1 MKKVLFLAVSIFT
14 FHLSISNFPMK
25 KYILLSILLATSLHA
40 FSQHFDWVKSYSG
53 NEPSGY
59 TYNYIV
65 SSVTDSRG
73 NLYVAGNFA
82 NGATI
87 DGQDLLPITPHG
99 SQCDNRNGI
108 IIKFSPQGQILW
120 KKVIHANDGMPGE
133 ISEMLIVGDTALYVA
148 SSVYIPYRD
157 GQYIYFYDTLITKD
171 NASYMMPLDSC
182 ASSVATAFSIMDLDG
197 NFLEHHFL
205 QVAWIDSAGRVITL
219 DRITGNP
226 ESSRRIENLNF
237 IANPFCVDS
246 DGNIYIGQVPTD
258 IISIPDTPGS
268 NDWQWWSIENGKLS
282 GVLIMVDGHSRF
294 TFYPENRPSVS
305 NYRILKFSPHF
316 DNLIQYQYVFADTPF
331 WDDDVPTAG
340 RLLMDSDNNIY
351 LCQTVYNDIRRGS
364 GRVSLN
370 GASDMAFEGKE
381 ATMGFIIKYNS
392 HLEPQYIR
400 QIDYQSTSNN
410 GYYNYYFHD
419 MAIDEDS
426 NSVFVIA
433 TVANDVPTDSMYVDG
448 VQLDANNNALF
459 LRFDKNTGR
468 YLSHGIVP
476 TNKYSNFYG
485 TIHNTDVVCKNNRVF
500 ALPTF
505 QNNIQ
510 WQNNEINIEQYKWGK
525 GLFIWDYAGNP
536 IQYVDFNS
544 ISRQSEPGTA
554 LALHDSVLYICGYS
568 RFSMTVADT
577 TLNPSGNTMA
587 YIFKY
592 VDTSFMTPYVS
603 PRDTGDVRIKVVED
617 GNAFVAYPNPF
628 RQKVNIQV
636 ESGELKVESGVATA
650 WLTDMQGRREE
661 VRLTPAGNGKY
672 TLDLTNRPQATYLLT
687 LTTAN
692 GKTHTL
698 RLLKQSDIFE
708 K

>member
-1 MKKVLFLAVSIFT
+1 M
-14 FHLSISNFPMK
+14 
-25 KYILLSILLATSLHA
+25 
-40 FSQHFDWVKSYSG
+40 DRSG
-53 NEPSGY
+53 
-59 TYNYIV
+59 
-65 SSVTDSRG
+65 
-73 NLYVAGNFA
+73 
-82 NGATI
+82 
-87 DGQDLLPITPHG
+87 
-99 SQCDNRNGI
+99 GI
-108 IIKFSPQGQILW
+108 
-120 KKVIHANDGMPGE
+120 
-133 ISEMLIVGDTALYVA
+133 
-148 SSVYIPYRD
+148 
-157 GQYIYFYDTLITKD
+157 
-171 NASYMMPLDSC
+171 
-182 ASSVATAFSIMDLDG
+182 
-197 NFLEHHFL
+197 
-205 QVAWIDSAGRVITL
+205 
-219 DRITGNP
+219 NP
-226 ESSRRIENLNF
+226 ESTRRIDNQPF
-237 IANPFCVDS
+237 HRGPFCVDS
-246 DGNIYIGQVPTD
+246 DGNIYIGQVPID
-258 IISIPDTPGS
+258 NIALLDG
-268 NDWQWWSIENGKLS
+268 WYSIENGKLS
-282 GVLIMVDGHSRF
+282 GVLIIVDGHSRF

-316 DNLIQYQYVFADTPF
+316 DNLIKYQYVFADTSF
-331 WDDDVPTAG
+331 WDKAATVG
-340 RLLMDSDNNIY
+340 RLLIDSENNIY
-351 LCQTVYNDIRRGS
+351 LCSAVENILSRGS

-400 QIDYQSTSNN
+400 QIDYQNTSNN
-410 GYYNYYFHD
+410 GYYNYYFHE

-592 VDTSFMTPYVS
+592 VDTSFMTPYVHTG
-603 PRDTGDVRIKVVED
+603 PQDTGDVRIKVVED

-628 RQKVNIQV
+628 RQRVNIQV
-636 ESGELKVESGVATA
+636 ESGELKVENGVAKA

-687 LTTAN
+687 LTTAT
-692 GKTHTL
+692 GKTHTI
-698 RLLKQSDIFE
+698 RLLKQSDIFSR
-708 K
+708 

>member
-1 MKKVLFLAVSIFT
+1 
-14 FHLSISNFPMK
+14 
-25 KYILLSILLATSLHA
+25 
-40 FSQHFDWVKSYSG
+40 
-53 NEPSGY
+53 
-59 TYNYIV
+59 
-65 SSVTDSRG
+65 
-73 NLYVAGNFA
+73 
-82 NGATI
+82 
-87 DGQDLLPITPHG
+87 
-99 SQCDNRNGI
+99 
-108 IIKFSPQGQILW
+108 
-120 KKVIHANDGMPGE
+120 
-133 ISEMLIVGDTALYVA
+133 
-148 SSVYIPYRD
+148 
-157 GQYIYFYDTLITKD
+157 
-171 NASYMMPLDSC
+171 
-182 ASSVATAFSIMDLDG
+182 
-197 NFLEHHFL
+197 
-205 QVAWIDSAGRVITL
+205 
-219 DRITGNP
+219 
-226 ESSRRIENLNF
+226 
-237 IANPFCVDS
+237 
-246 DGNIYIGQVPTD
+246 
-258 IISIPDTPGS
+258 
-268 NDWQWWSIENGKLS
+268 
-282 GVLIMVDGHSRF
+282 MVDGHSRF

-316 DNLIQYQYVFADTPF
+316 DNLIKYQYVFADTSF
-331 WDDDVPTAG
+331 WDKAATVG
-340 RLLMDSDNNIY
+340 RLLIDSENNIY
-351 LCQTVYNDIRRGS
+351 LCSAVENNLSRGS

-370 GASDMAFEGKE
+370 GAPDMAFEGKE

-400 QIDYQSTSNN
+400 QIDYQNTSNN

-485 TIHNTDVVCKNNRVF
+485 TIDNTDVVCKNNRVF

-536 IQYVDFNS
+536 IQYIDFNS
-544 ISRQSEPGTA
+544 ISSRSEPGNA
-554 LALHDSVLYICGYS
+554 LVLHDSILYVCGHS
-568 RFSMTVADT
+568 RSNMSIGET
-577 TLNPSGNTMA
+577 TLNYSGNTMA
-587 YIFKY
+587 YITKY
-592 VDTSFMTPYVS
+592 VDTSFMTPYVHTG
-603 PRDTGDVRIKVVED
+603 PQDTGDVRIKVVED

-628 RQKVNIQV
+628 RQRVNIQV
-636 ESGELKVESGVATA
+636 ESGELKVENGVAKA

-687 LTTAN
+687 LTTAT
-692 GKTHTL
+692 GKTHTI
-698 RLLKQSDIFE
+698 RLLKQSDIFSR
-708 K
+708 

>member
-25 KYILLSILLATSLHA
+25 KYILLSILLAASLPA

-53 NEPSGY
+53 YSRSDYP
-59 TYNYIV
+59 YNHIV
-65 SSVTDSRG
+65 GSVTDSHG
-73 NLYVAGNFA
+73 NLYVAGQFG
-82 NGATI
+82 NGSTI

-99 SQCDNRNGI
+99 PQCDNINGAI
-108 IIKFSPQGQILW
+108 VKFSPDGQIIW
-120 KKVIHANDGMPGE
+120 KKVLHANQGFPCTIDE
-133 ISEMLIVGDTALYVA
+133 IHLVGDTALYVE
-148 SSVYIPYRD
+148 SFVHVPGGVD
-157 GQYIYFYDTLITKD
+157 GYMYFFDTLITKD
-171 NASYMMPLDSC
+171 NSSFMMSLDSS
-182 ASSVATAFSIMDLDG
+182 ASGSAAAFSIMDLDG

-205 QVAWIDSAGRVITL
+205 QIAWIDSNGAVITM
-219 DRITGNP
+219 DRSGGINP
-226 ESSRRIENLNF
+226 ESTRRIDNQPF
-237 IANPFCVDS
+237 PGGPFCVDS

-258 IISIPDTPGS
+258 IIALLDG
-268 NDWQWWSIENGKLS
+268 WYSIENGKLS
-282 GVLIMVDGHSRF
+282 GVLIMVNGHSRF

-316 DNLIQYQYVFADTPF
+316 DSLIQYQYVFADTSF
-331 WDDDVPTAG
+331 WDNDVPTEG
-340 RLLMDSDNNIY
+340 RLLMDSENNIY

-381 ATMGFIIKYNS
+381 ATMGFMIKYNS
-392 HLEPQYIR
+392 HLEPQYIQ
-400 QIDYQSTSNN
+400 QIDYQNTSNN

-525 GLFIWDYAGNP
+525 GLFIWDYAGDP
-536 IQYVDFNS
+536 IQYIDFNS
-544 ISRQSEPGTA
+544 ISSQSEPGNA
-554 LALHDSVLYICGYS
+554 LVLHDSILYVCGYS
-568 RFSMTVADT
+568 RFSMTVDDT
-577 TLNPSGNTMA
+577 TLNPSGNTLA
-587 YIFKY
+587 YIAKY
-592 VDTSFMTPYVS
+592 VDTSFMTPYVHTG
-603 PRDTGDVRIKVVED
+603 PQDTGDVRIKVVED

-672 TLDLTNRPQATYLLT
+672 TLDLTSRPQATYLLT

-692 GKTHTL
+692 GKTHTI
-698 RLLKQSDIFE
+698 RLLKQSELFG

>member
-25 KYILLSILLATSLHA
+25 KYILLSILLAASLPA
-40 FSQHFDWVKSYSG
+40 FSQHFEWAKSYSG
-53 NEPSGY
+53 NSRPDY
-59 TYNYIV
+59 PYNHIV
-65 SSVTDSRG
+65 GSVTDSHG
-73 NLYVAGNFA
+73 NLYVAGQFG
-82 NGATI
+82 NGSTI

-99 SQCDNRNGI
+99 PQCDNINGAI
-108 IIKFSPQGQILW
+108 VKFSPDGQIIW
-120 KKVIHANDGMPGE
+120 KKVLHANQGFPCTIDE
-133 ISEMLIVGDTALYVA
+133 IHLVGDTALYVE
-148 SSVYIPYRD
+148 SFVHVPGGVD
-157 GQYIYFYDTLITKD
+157 GYMYFFDTLITKD
-171 NASYMMPLDSC
+171 NSSFMMSLDSS
-182 ASSVATAFSIMDLDG
+182 ASGSAAAFSIMDLDG

-205 QVAWIDSAGRVITL
+205 QIAWIDSNGAVITM
-219 DRITGNP
+219 DRSGGINP
-226 ESSRRIENLNF
+226 ESTRRIDNQPF
-237 IANPFCVDS
+237 PGGPFCVDS

-258 IISIPDTPGS
+258 IIALLDG
-268 NDWQWWSIENGKLS
+268 WYSIENGKLS
-282 GVLIMVDGHSRF
+282 GVLIMVNGHSRF

-316 DNLIQYQYVFADTPF
+316 DSLIQYQYVFADTSF
-331 WDDDVPTAG
+331 WDNDVPTEG
-340 RLLMDSDNNIY
+340 RLLMDSENNIY

-381 ATMGFIIKYNS
+381 ATMGFMIKYNS
-392 HLEPQYIR
+392 HLEPQYIQ
-400 QIDYQSTSNN
+400 QIDYQNTSNN

-525 GLFIWDYAGNP
+525 GLFIWDYAGDP
-536 IQYVDFNS
+536 IQYIDFNS
-544 ISRQSEPGTA
+544 ISSQSEPGNA
-554 LALHDSVLYICGYS
+554 LVLHDSILYVCGYS
-568 RFSMTVADT
+568 RFSMTVDDT
-577 TLNPSGNTMA
+577 TLNPSGNTLA
-587 YIFKY
+587 YIAKY
-592 VDTSFMTPYVS
+592 VDTSFMTPYVHTG
-603 PRDTGDVRIKVVED
+603 PQDTGDVRIKVVED

-672 TLDLTNRPQATYLLT
+672 TLDLTSRPQATYLLT

-692 GKTHTL
+692 GKTHTI
-698 RLLKQSDIFE
+698 RLLKQSELFG

>member
-1 MKKVLFLAVSIFT
+1 MKHKDPHKLKSTALLVFCMLF
-14 FHLSISNFPMK
+14 
-25 KYILLSILLATSLHA
+25 SLPA

-53 NEPSGY
+53 NSRPDY
-59 TYNYIV
+59 PYNHIV
-65 SSVTDSRG
+65 GSVTDSHG
-73 NLYVAGNFA
+73 NLYVAGQFG

-99 SQCDNRNGI
+99 PQCDNINGAI
-108 IIKFSPQGQILW
+108 VKFSPEGQILW

-219 DRITGNP
+219 DRLNGNP

-237 IANPFCVDS
+237 LANPFCVDS

-316 DNLIQYQYVFADTPF
+316 DNLIQYQYVFADTSF
-331 WDDDVPTAG
+331 WDKAATVG
-340 RLLMDSDNNIY
+340 RLLIDSDNNIY
-351 LCQTVYNDIRRGS
+351 LCSTVGSDLGMSS

-370 GASDMAFEGKE
+370 GAPDMALEGKE
-381 ATMGFIIKYNS
+381 ATMGFLIKYNS

-400 QIDYQSTSNN
+400 QIDYQNTPTYGYSTD
-410 GYYNYYFHD
+410 NYWFHS

-426 NSVFVIA
+426 NSLFVIA
-433 TVANDVPTDSMYVDG
+433 TVENFVPTDSMFVEG
-448 VQLDANNNALF
+448 VQLDANNKALF

-468 YLSHGIVP
+468 YLSYGIVP
-476 TNKYSNFYG
+476 SNKFSAFRGEVNR
-485 TIHNTDVVCKNNRVF
+485 TDVVCKNNRVF
-500 ALPTF
+500 AMPAF

-525 GLFIWDYAGNP
+525 GLFIWDYAGNS
-536 IQYVDFNS
+536 IQYIDFNS
-544 ISRQSEPGTA
+544 ITPYAESGTA
-554 LALHDSVLYICGYS
+554 LVLHDSILYVCGYS
-568 RFSMTVADT
+568 TSSMTMADT
-577 TLNPSGNTMA
+577 TLNPSGNTLA
-587 YIFKY
+587 YIAKY
-592 VDTSFMTPYVS
+592 VDTSFMTPYVHTG
-603 PRDTGDVRIKVVED
+603 PQDTGDVRIKVVED

-628 RQKVNIQV
+628 RQKVNIGI
-636 ESGELKVESGVATA
+636 ENGDLRIENGVAKA

-661 VRLTPAGNGKY
+661 VILTPAGNGKY
-672 TLDLTNRPQATYLLT
+672 TLDLTSRGSARTSTGGPLLLT
-687 LTTAN
+687 LTTAT

-698 RLLKQSDIFE
+698 RLLKQSELFG

>member
-1 MKKVLFLAVSIFT
+1 M
-14 FHLSISNFPMK
+14 
-25 KYILLSILLATSLHA
+25 
-40 FSQHFDWVKSYSG
+40 DRSG
-53 NEPSGY
+53 
-59 TYNYIV
+59 
-65 SSVTDSRG
+65 
-73 NLYVAGNFA
+73 
-82 NGATI
+82 
-87 DGQDLLPITPHG
+87 
-99 SQCDNRNGI
+99 GI
-108 IIKFSPQGQILW
+108 
-120 KKVIHANDGMPGE
+120 
-133 ISEMLIVGDTALYVA
+133 
-148 SSVYIPYRD
+148 
-157 GQYIYFYDTLITKD
+157 
-171 NASYMMPLDSC
+171 
-182 ASSVATAFSIMDLDG
+182 
-197 NFLEHHFL
+197 
-205 QVAWIDSAGRVITL
+205 
-219 DRITGNP
+219 NP
-226 ESSRRIENLNF
+226 ESTRRIDNQPF
-237 IANPFCVDS
+237 QRGPFCVDS

-258 IISIPDTPGS
+258 IIALLDG
-268 NDWQWWSIENGKLS
+268 WYSIENGKLS
-282 GVLIMVDGHSRF
+282 GVLIMVNGHSRF

-316 DNLIQYQYVFADTPF
+316 DSLIQYQYVFADTSF
-331 WDDDVPTAG
+331 WDNDVPTEG
-340 RLLMDSDNNIY
+340 RLLMDSENNIY

-381 ATMGFIIKYNS
+381 ATMGFMIKYNS

-400 QIDYQSTSNN
+400 QIDYQNTSND

-426 NSVFVIA
+426 NSLFVIA
-433 TVANDVPTDSMYVDG
+433 TVANDVPTDSMFVEG

-459 LRFDKNTGR
+459 LRFDKNTGC

-476 TNKYSNFYG
+476 SNKYSNFYG
-485 TIHNTDVVCKNNRVF
+485 TIHNTNVVCKNNRVF
-500 ALPTF
+500 ALPAF

-525 GLFIWDYAGNP
+525 GLFIWDYAGDP
-536 IQYVDFNS
+536 IQYIDFNS
-544 ISRQSEPGTA
+544 ISSQSEPGTA

-577 TLNPSGNTMA
+577 TLNPSGNTLA
-587 YIFKY
+587 YILKY
-592 VDTSFMTPYVS
+592 VDTSFMTPYVYTG
-603 PRDTGDVRIKVVED
+603 PQDTGDVRIKVVED

-628 RQKVNIQV
+628 RQKVNIGI
-636 ESGELKVESGVATA
+636 ENGDLRIENGVAKA

-687 LTTAN
+687 LVTAT

-698 RLLKQSDIFE
+698 RLLKQSELFG

>member
-1 MKKVLFLAVSIFT
+1 MKQKNPFK
-14 FHLSISNFPMK
+14 HLL
-25 KYILLSILLATSLHA
+25 LLSILLAASLPA
-40 FSQHFDWVKSYSG
+40 FSQHFDWVKTYSG
-53 NEPSGY
+53 YSRSDYP
-59 TYNYIV
+59 YNHIV
-65 SSVTDSRG
+65 GSVTDSHG
-73 NLYVAGNFA
+73 NLYVAGQFG

-87 DGQDLLPITPHG
+87 DGQDLLPITPYG
-99 SQCDNRNGI
+99 SQCNTTLNAAI
-108 IIKFSPQGQILW
+108 VKFSPQGQILW
-120 KKVIHANDGMPGE
+120 KKVLHANQGFPCTIDE
-133 ISEMLIVGDTALYVA
+133 IHLVGDTALYVE
-148 SSVYIPYRD
+148 SLVNIIPTGNDAYL
-157 GQYIYFYDTLITKD
+157 YFYDKLITSD
-171 NASYMMPLDSC
+171 DTSFMIAADSLG
-182 ASSVATAFSIMDLDG
+182 SGVATAFSIMDLDG

-205 QVAWIDSAGRVITL
+205 QIAWIDSNGAVITM
-219 DRITGNP
+219 DRSGGINP
-226 ESSRRIENLNF
+226 ESTSRIDNQAF
-237 IANPFCVDS
+237 PGGPFGVDS
-246 DGNIYIGQVPTD
+246 DGNIYIGQVPMD
-258 IISIPDTPGS
+258 IIALLDG
-268 NDWQWWSIENGKLS
+268 WYSIENGKLS

-294 TFYPENRPSVS
+294 SFYPENRPALS

-331 WDDDVPTAG
+331 WDDDVPTQG
-340 RLLMDSDNNIY
+340 RLLMDSENNIY
-351 LCQTVYNDIRRGS
+351 LCNTVNNRHRGS

-370 GASDMAFEGKE
+370 GASDMALEGKE
-381 ATMGFIIKYNS
+381 ADMGFLIKYNS

-400 QIDYQSTSNN
+400 QIDYQNTPTYGYSTD
-410 GYYNYYFHD
+410 NYWFHS

-426 NSVFVIA
+426 NSFFVIA
-433 TVANDVPTDSMYVDG
+433 TVANDVPTDSMFVEG

-459 LRFDKNTGR
+459 LRFDKSTGR

-544 ISRQSEPGTA
+544 ISSQSEPGTA

-568 RFSMTVADT
+568 RYSMTVADT
-577 TLNPSGNTMA
+577 TLNPSGNTLA
-587 YIFKY
+587 YILKY
-592 VDTSFMTPYVS
+592 VDTSFMTPYVHTG
-603 PRDTGDVRIKVVED
+603 PQDTGDVRIKVVED

-628 RQKVNIQV
+628 RQKVNIGI
-636 ESGELKVESGVATA
+636 ENGDLRIENGVAKA

-672 TLDLTNRPQATYLLT
+672 ILDLTSRPQATYLLT
-687 LTTAN
+687 LTTAD
-692 GKTHTL
+692 GKQHTL
-698 RLLKQSDIFE
+698 RLLKHSDIFGN
-708 K
+708 

>member
-1 MKKVLFLAVSIFT
+1 MKHKDPHKLKSTALLVFCMLF
-14 FHLSISNFPMK
+14 
-25 KYILLSILLATSLHA
+25 SLPA

-53 NEPSGY
+53 NSRPDY
-59 TYNYIV
+59 PYNHIV
-65 SSVTDSRG
+65 GSVTDSHG
-73 NLYVAGNFA
+73 NLYVAGQFG

-99 SQCDNRNGI
+99 PQCDNINGAI
-108 IIKFSPQGQILW
+108 VKFSPEGQILW
-120 KKVIHANDGMPGE
+120 KKVIHANDGMPGDL
-133 ISEMLIVGDTALYVA
+133 SEMLIIGDTALYVA

-219 DRITGNP
+219 DRLNGNP

-237 IANPFCVDS
+237 LANPFCVDS

-316 DNLIQYQYVFADTPF
+316 DNLIQYQYVFADTSF
-331 WDDDVPTAG
+331 WDEVATVG
-340 RLLMDSDNNIY
+340 RLLIDSDNNIY
-351 LCQTVYNDIRRGS
+351 LCSTVGSDLGMSS

-370 GASDMAFEGKE
+370 GAPDMALEGKE
-381 ATMGFIIKYNS
+381 ATMGFLIKYNS

-400 QIDYQSTSNN
+400 QIDYQNTPTYGYSTD
-410 GYYNYYFHD
+410 NYWFHS

-426 NSVFVIA
+426 NSLFVIA
-433 TVANDVPTDSMYVDG
+433 SVDNFVPTDSMFVEG
-448 VQLDANNNALF
+448 VQLDANNKALF

-468 YLSHGIVP
+468 YLSYGIVP
-476 TNKYSNFYG
+476 SNKFSAFRGEVNR
-485 TIHNTDVVCKNNRVF
+485 TDVVCKNNRVF
-500 ALPTF
+500 AMPAF

-525 GLFIWDYAGNP
+525 GLFIWDYAGNS
-536 IQYVDFNS
+536 IQYIDFNS
-544 ISRQSEPGTA
+544 ITPYAESGTA
-554 LALHDSVLYICGYS
+554 LVLHDSILYVCGHS
-568 RFSMTVADT
+568 TSSMTMADT
-577 TLNPSGNTMA
+577 TLNPSGNTLA
-587 YIFKY
+587 YIAKY
-592 VDTSFMTPYVS
+592 VDTSFMTPYVHTG
-603 PRDTGDVRIKVVED
+603 PQDTGDVRIKVVED

-672 TLDLTNRPQATYLLT
+672 TLDLTSRPQATYLLT
-687 LTTAN
+687 LTTAT

-698 RLLKQSDIFE
+698 RLLKQSEVFGH
-708 K
+708 

>member
-1 MKKVLFLAVSIFT
+1 MKHKDPHKLKSTALLVFC
-14 FHLSISNFPMK
+14 
-25 KYILLSILLATSLHA
+25 ILLSLPT
-40 FSQHFDWVKSYSG
+40 FSQHFDWAKSYSG
-53 NEPSGY
+53 YSRSDYP
-59 TYNYIV
+59 YNHIV
-65 SSVTDSRG
+65 GSVTDSHG
-73 NLYVAGNFA
+73 NLYVAGQFGK
-82 NGATI
+82 GATI
-87 DGQDLLPITPHG
+87 DGQDLLPFTPYG
-99 SQCDNRNGI
+99 SQCNTTLNAAI
-108 IIKFSPQGQILW
+108 VKFSPDGQIMW
-120 KKVIHANDGMPGE
+120 KKVLHANQGFPCTIDE
-133 ISEMLIVGDTALYVA
+133 IHLVGDTALYVE
-148 SSVYIPYRD
+148 SLVDIIPTGNDAYL
-157 GQYIYFYDTLITKD
+157 YFYDTLITSD
-171 NASYMMPLDSC
+171 DTSFMIAADSLG
-182 ASSVATAFSIMDLDG
+182 SGVATAFSIMDLDG

-205 QVAWIDSAGRVITL
+205 QIAWIDSNGAVITM
-219 DRITGNP
+219 DRSGGINP
-226 ESSRRIENLNF
+226 ESTSRIDNQAF
-237 IANPFCVDS
+237 PGGPFGVDS

-258 IISIPDTPGS
+258 IIALLDG
-268 NDWQWWSIENGKLS
+268 WYSIENGKLS

-400 QIDYQSTSNN
+400 QIDYQNTSNN

-536 IQYVDFNS
+536 IQYIDFNS
-544 ISRQSEPGTA
+544 ISIQSEPGTA

-568 RFSMTVADT
+568 RSSMTVADT
-577 TLNPSGNTMA
+577 TLNPSGNTLA
-587 YIFKY
+587 YILKY
-592 VDTSFMTPYVS
+592 VDTSFMTPYVYTG

-628 RQKVNIQV
+628 RQRVNIGI
-636 ESGELKVESGVATA
+636 ENGDLRIENGVAKA

-672 TLDLTNRPQATYLLT
+672 TLDLTSRPQATYLLT
-687 LTTAN
+687 LTTAT
-692 GKTHTL
+692 GKTHTF
-698 RLLKQSDIFE
+698 RLLKQSDIFSR
-708 K
+708 

>member
-1 MKKVLFLAVSIFT
+1 MKYKDPHKLKSTALLVFCMLF
-14 FHLSISNFPMK
+14 
-25 KYILLSILLATSLHA
+25 SLPA

-53 NEPSGY
+53 YSRSDYP
-59 TYNYIV
+59 YNHIV
-65 SSVTDSRG
+65 GSVTDSHG
-73 NLYVAGNFA
+73 NLYVAGQF
-82 NGATI
+82 GKGSTI
-87 DGQDLLPITPHG
+87 DGQDLLPFTPYG
-99 SQCDNRNGI
+99 SQCNTTLNAAI
-108 IIKFSPQGQILW
+108 VKFSPDGQIMW
-120 KKVIHANDGMPGE
+120 KKVLHANQGFPCTIDE
-133 ISEMLIVGDTALYVA
+133 IHLVGDTALYVE
-148 SSVYIPYRD
+148 SLVDIIPTGNDAYL
-157 GQYIYFYDTLITKD
+157 YFYDTLITSD
-171 NASYMMPLDSC
+171 DTSFMIAADSLG
-182 ASSVATAFSIMDLDG
+182 SGVATAFSIMDLDG

-205 QVAWIDSAGRVITL
+205 QIAWIDSNGVVITM
-219 DRITGNP
+219 DRSGGINP
-226 ESSRRIENLNF
+226 ESASTIDNQLF
-237 IANPFCVDS
+237 PPGPFCVDN

-258 IISIPDTPGS
+258 IIALLDGW
-268 NDWQWWSIENGKLS
+268 NSIENGKLS

-294 TFYPENRPSVS
+294 SFYPANRPATS

-331 WDDDVPTAG
+331 WDDDVPTQG
-340 RLLMDSDNNIY
+340 RLLMDSENNIY
-351 LCQTVYNDIRRGS
+351 LCNTVNNGISMGR

-370 GASDMAFEGKE
+370 GAPDMALEGKE
-381 ATMGFIIKYNS
+381 GTMGFLIKYNS

-400 QIDYQSTSNN
+400 QIDYQNTPTQ
-410 GYYNYYFHD
+410 GYLDYYYFHN

-426 NSVFVIA
+426 NSLFVIA
-433 TVANDVPTDSMYVDG
+433 TVANDVPTDSMFVEG

-459 LRFDKNTGR
+459 LRFDKNTGC

-476 TNKYSNFYG
+476 SNKYSNFYG
-485 TIHNTDVVCKNNRVF
+485 TIHNTNVVCKNNRVF
-500 ALPTF
+500 ALLAF

-510 WQNNEINIEQYKWGK
+510 WQNNEINIEPYKWGK

-577 TLNPSGNTMA
+577 TLNPSGNTLA
-587 YIFKY
+587 YILKY
-592 VDTSFMTPYVS
+592 VDTSFMTPYVYTG
-603 PRDTGDVRIKVVED
+603 PQDTGDVRIKVVED

-628 RQKVNIQV
+628 RQKVTIEIEN
-636 ESGELKVESGVATA
+636 SKLKIENGVAKA

-672 TLDLTNRPQATYLLT
+672 TLDLTSRPQATYLLT
-687 LTTAN
+687 LTTAT

-698 RLLKQSDIFE
+698 RLLKQSDIGMFSTRQTRLR
-708 K
+708 

>member
-1 MKKVLFLAVSIFT
+1 MKHKDPHKLKSTALLVFCMLF
-14 FHLSISNFPMK
+14 
-25 KYILLSILLATSLHA
+25 SLHA
-40 FSQHFDWVKSYSG
+40 FSQHFDWVKTYSG

-82 NGATI
+82 NGAAI

-99 SQCDNRNGI
+99 SQHDNRNGI
-108 IIKFSPQGQILW
+108 IIKFSPKGQILW

-171 NASYMMPLDSC
+171 NASYMMPLDSS
-182 ASSVATAFSIMDLDG
+182 AFSVATAFSIMDLDG

-205 QVAWIDSAGRVITL
+205 QIAWIDSAGRVITL
-219 DRITGNP
+219 DRLNGNP
-226 ESSRRIENLNF
+226 ESSRCIVNQALS
-237 IANPFCVDS
+237 ANPFCVDS

-268 NDWQWWSIENGKLS
+268 NDRQWSSIENGKLS

-294 TFYPENRPSVS
+294 SFYPANRPASS

-331 WDDDVPTAG
+331 WNDDVPTAG
-340 RLLMDSDNNIY
+340 RLLMDSENNIY
-351 LCQTVYNDIRRGS
+351 LCNTLDNDIRMGS
-364 GRVSLN
+364 GSVSLN

-381 ATMGFIIKYNS
+381 GNMGFLIKYNS

-400 QIDYQSTSNN
+400 QIDYQNTSTPGNSD
-410 GYYNYYFHD
+410 YYYFHN

-426 NSVFVIA
+426 NSLFVIA
-433 TVANDVPTDSMYVDG
+433 SVANDVPTDSMYVDG

-459 LRFDKNTGR
+459 LRLDKNTGH

-476 TNKYSNFYG
+476 SNNQSTFYSITPPTN
-485 TIHNTDVVCKNNRVF
+485 VVCKNNRLF
-500 ALPTF
+500 AVPAF

-525 GLFIWDYAGNP
+525 GLFIWDYVGNP
-536 IQYVDFNS
+536 IQYIDFNS
-544 ISRQSEPGTA
+544 ISSRSEPGNA
-554 LALHDSVLYICGYS
+554 LVLHDSILYVCGHS
-568 RFSMTVADT
+568 RSNMSIGET
-577 TLNPSGNTMA
+577 TLNYSGNTMA
-587 YIFKY
+587 YITKY
-592 VDTSFMTPYVS
+592 VDTSFMTPYVHTG
-603 PRDTGDVRIKVVED
+603 PQDTGDVRIKVVED

-636 ESGELKVESGVATA
+636 ESGELKVENGVAKA

-687 LTTAN
+687 LTTAT
-692 GKTHTL
+692 GKTHTI
-698 RLLKQSDIFE
+698 RLLKQSDIFSR
-708 K
+708 